1 MTQKT
6 ITIAVIPAAG
16 LGSRF
21 LPVTKNIPKELL
33 PLVNVSCLQN
43 VIDEAVASGVTDI
56 ILIISKEKHIIEDY
70 FRPHAGLD
78 KWLLKRG
85 QTDLH
90 AQLKAIE
97 TKANYHFVYQ
107 EEPLGLGHAVL
118 QAHKLVTED
127 YFFVILPDDI
137 VDAEIPLCQQMIQVF
152 GETGKPLVSV
162 TDVPWDSVHR
172 YGIVQ
177 ANPLSEH
184 IGEIQS
190 IIEKPK
196 REKAPSNLAVI
207 GRYLLPKT
215 IFPLIEKTQPGR
227 DEEIQLTDALN
238 DLVGLTGL
246 QAYSFSGER
255 HDTGNPLGL
264 LKASL
269 ALALKNPLFE
279 KDLKDHIKML
289 APTL

>member
-1 MTQKT
+1 
-6 ITIAVIPAAG
+6 
-16 LGSRF
+16 
-21 LPVTKNIPKELL
+21 
-33 PLVNVSCLQN
+33 
-43 VIDEAVASGVTDI
+43 
-56 ILIISKEKHIIEDY
+56 
-70 FRPHAGLD
+70 
-78 KWLLKRG
+78 
-85 QTDLH
+85 
-90 AQLKAIE
+90 
-97 TKANYHFVYQ
+97 
-107 EEPLGLGHAVL
+107 LGLGHAVL

-264 LKASL
+264 LKAGL
-269 ALALKNPLFE
+269 AMALKNPLFE